1 MDSFLAKD
9 KVVIVMG
16 ATGSGKS
23 RLSID
28 LALHFNGEIINSDKI
43 QVYKGLDV
51 LTNKV
56 TPAEMQGVPH
66 HLMSIVEPSEDFTTS
81 DFCVHAKEAIALI
94 TSRGRIP
101 IIVGGSNSFV
111 EALVDCE
118 EFRARYE
125 CCFLWVY
132 VSASVLHAF
141 VRDRVDQM
149 VEAGLVEEVRGMFRP
164 DADYSKG
171 IQRAIGAPEMDE
183 YLRYSVTG
191 EIGDEQKKEAML
203 HAAIEEI
210 KENTKKLTFSQLE
223 KIDRLRRLPG
233 WNVHCID
240 ATEAFG
246 NRGKPNFRASW
257 EELVVCNATE
267 IVHKFLLGSGGD
279 DDAVVVVPAVN
290 TVVAHP
296 EIAGAAV
303 AAAAAASV

>member
-1 MDSFLAKD
+1 MDSFMAKD
-9 KVVIVMG
+9 KMVIVMG

-56 TPAEMQGVPH
+56 TPAEMRGVPH
-66 HLMSIVEPSEDFTTS
+66 HLLSIVEPSEDFTAS

-94 TSRGRIP
+94 TSRGRLP
-101 IIVGGSNSFV
+101 IIAGGSNSFI

-132 VSASVLHAF
+132 VSTPVLHAF
-141 VRDRVDQM
+141 VGERVDQM
-149 VEAGLVEEVRGMFRP
+149 VEAGLVEEVRSMFEP

-171 IQRAIGAPEMDE
+171 IRRAIGAPEMDE

-191 EIGDEQKKEAML
+191 EIGEEQKKEAML
-203 HAAIEEI
+203 HAAIEET

-233 WNVHCID
+233 WNVHRID

-246 NRGKPNFRASW
+246 NRGQPNFRASW

-267 IVHKFLLGSGGD
+267 IVRKFLLGSGGD

-290 TVVAHP
+290 TVVEP
-296 EIAGAAV
+296 PQIAGAAV
-303 AAAAAASV
+303 AAAASV

>member
-66 HLMSIVEPSEDFTTS
+66 HLMSIVEPSEDFTVS
-81 DFCVHAKEAIALI
+81 DFCVHAKEAIELI
-94 TSRGRIP
+94 TSRGHLP
-101 IIVGGSNSFV
+101 IIAGGSNSFI

-118 EFRARYE
+118 EFRARE
-125 CCFLWVY
+125 
-132 VSASVLHAF
+132 
-141 VRDRVDQM
+141 RVDQM
-149 VEAGLVEEVRGMFRP
+149 VEAGLVEEVRSMFEP

-171 IQRAIGAPEMDE
+171 IRRAIGAPEMDE

-191 EIGDEQKKEAML
+191 EIGEEQKKEEML
-203 HAAIEEI
+203 HAAIEET

-233 WNVHCID
+233 WNVHRID
-240 ATEAFG
+240 ATEVFG
-246 NRGKPNFRASW
+246 NRGQPNFRASW

-267 IVHKFLLGSGGD
+267 IVRKFLLGSGGD
-279 DDAVVVVPAVN
+279 DDAVVVVPTVN
-290 TVVAHP
+290 TVVASP
-296 EIAGAAV
+296 PIAGAAV
-303 AAAAAASV
+303 AATAASV